1 MLHLERLAK
10 YYTGKDQVVKALDN
24 INLTFMKGEFVVVTG
39 ESGSGKSTL
48 LNVISGLDSYEDGEL
63 QINGEDTSYFASE
76 DWENYRKKY
85 IGFIFQRYNIIDA
98 YSVYQNVLLALTLSG
113 YPKKERKARALELIE
128 AVGLTSHTKQRASKL
143 SGGQKQRVAIAR
155 ALAKDAPIIVADEP
169 TGNLDQETSQII
181 MALLRDVAKDKLV
194 ILVTHD
200 AEEVLPYATRRIRLF
215 DGQVMEDKALKKS
228 HTEARLDPAFD
239 KTIQPTALL
248 SIAYR
253 NLRSMPRKSILT
265 ALISL
270 FIVTVFTLTYGSYVD
285 QESTSQTSFHPF
297 FDALSPHRVVVSN
310 VDGSPMSDAQLSQLR
325 ALNNVQAVVSYDPI
339 LDLYVRLRVPDE
351 SNGGGFFTS
360 FRINHAAALTPRNL
374 SEGRLPTAAN
384 EIVLPE
390 PSRSV
395 WGPDQ
400 PFNVGDTVSL
410 FVARDAY
417 SWGRDSDEEVGLQT
431 FTVVGWHTLASND
444 WVGPAYLHDS
454 FFTDASIITTALAG
468 VHRLELVYASDVL
481 MQLESWNTMID
492 PSLEE
497 GEVFAQRD
505 FLISQIISRVNPE
518 LDVETFIETIHLTLN
533 VANAFNPLGDSHPFS
548 ITGLQPLRENDD
560 FRMRTADLIMHPSV
574 LEAVLDDNVYQVTLV
589 VQDAFA
595 ARQVM
600 NVLAPQY
607 FSLFPYDY
615 EDPFM
620 AIFRVIGNIFQA
632 LSSIF
637 LLVAMYFISYL
648 ALRNVMRSRQKDY
661 VIMRSIGA
669 SKRDLNTVTVLELML
684 VMTHA
689 FVVVYGV
696 LWLNQFVDLGLPNYI
711 RFFNLGNYIVALT
724 LLLGMTFFLGMR
736 FNRKIFNQTVQTA
749 LRGE

>member
-1 MLHLERLAK
+1 MLKLERLAK

-24 INLTFMKGEFVVVTG
+24 INLTFKKGEFVVVTG

-48 LNVISGLDSYEDGEL
+48 LNVLSGLDSYEDGEL
-63 QINGEDTSYFASE
+63 QINGEDTSYYASE
-76 DWENYRKKY
+76 DWEQYRKKY

-113 YPKKERKARALELIE
+113 YPAKERKARALELIE

-169 TGNLDQETSQII
+169 TGNLDQESSQKI

-215 DGQVMEDKALKKS
+215 DGQVMEDKELKKPL
-228 HTEARLDPAFD
+228 TQERLDPAFE
-239 KTIQPTALL
+239 KKMQPTALL
-248 SIAYR
+248 SVAYR
-253 NLRSMPRKSILT
+253 NLRSMPRKTILT
-265 ALISL
+265 VLISL

-285 QESTSQTSFHPF
+285 QESTSMTSFHPF
-297 FDALSPHRVVVSN
+297 FDTLSPHRVVVSN
-310 VDGSPMSDAQLSQLR
+310 ADGSPMSEAQLSQLR

-339 LDLYVRLRVPDE
+339 LDLYVRIRTSDE
-351 SNGGGFFTS
+351 MNQGSFFTS
-360 FRINHAAALTPRNL
+360 FRVNHTAALTARNL
-374 SEGRLPTAAN
+374 SEGRLPQAAN
-384 EIVLPE
+384 EIVLPT

-400 PFNVGDTVSL
+400 PFNVGDTVSF
-410 FVARDAY
+410 FVSRDAY
-417 SWGRDSDEEVGLQT
+417 SWGTEFDETTPLET

-444 WVGPAYLHDS
+444 WVSTAYLHDS
-454 FFTDASIITTALAG
+454 FFTDPAVVTTALSG
-468 VHRLELVYASDVL
+468 VHRLELLYGSEVL
-481 MQLESWNTMID
+481 MELASWNTMID
-492 PSLEE
+492 PTLER
-497 GEVFAQRD
+497 GQVLAQRE
-505 FLISQIISRVNPE
+505 FLTNQVIPRVNPE
-518 LDVETFIETIHLTLN
+518 LDVATFLETVELN
-533 VANAFNPLGDSHPFS
+533 LNIANAFNPSGDVVPFTIS
-548 ITGLQPLRENDD
+548 GVQTPQDPDD
-560 FRMRTADLIMHPSV
+560 FRMRTADLSLHPSV
-574 LEAVLDDNVYQVTLV
+574 LEDVLDFEIYQVALIV
-589 VQDAFA
+589 HDAFA
-595 ARQVM
+595 ARQVLQQM
-600 NVLAPQY
+600 APQY
-607 FSLFPYDY
+607 FGLFPYDY

-620 AIFRVIGNIFQA
+620 AIFRVIGNLFQA

-669 SKRDLNTVTVLELML
+669 SKRDLNTITVVELML
-684 VMTHA
+684 VMVHA
-689 FVVVYGV
+689 FVLVYSV
-696 LWLNQFVDLGLPNYI
+696 FWINQFVDVGLPNYV
-711 RFFNLGNYIVALT
+711 RFFNFGNYIVALT